1 MRCPL
6 GLDRLPTPALA
17 GTAAAMEEAARRVR
31 CCIMFFL
38 LALAGAHAAA
48 KGQFPEWRFQG
59 RDVVVKIPRDSVR
72 PSTQLK
78 QTHSV

>member
-1 MRCPL
+1 
-6 GLDRLPTPALA
+6 
-17 GTAAAMEEAARRVR
+17 MEEAARRAR

-48 KGQFPEWRFQG
+48 KGQFRQWRFQG
-59 RDVVVKIPRDSVR
+59 RDVVVKIPRDQVR

-78 QTHSV
+78 

>member
-1 MRCPL
+1 
-6 GLDRLPTPALA
+6 
-17 GTAAAMEEAARRVR
+17 MEEAARRVR

-38 LALAGAHAAA
+38 LDAARTQQNISKGVRAAKHQQNAAA
-48 KGQFPEWRFQG
+48 KGQFPKWRFQG
-59 RDVVVKIPRDSVR
+59 RDVVVTIPTVR

>member
-1 MRCPL
+1 MRYPL

-59 RDVVVKIPRDSVR
+59 RDVVVKIPRDQVR

-78 QTHSV
+78 

>member
-1 MRCPL
+1 
-6 GLDRLPTPALA
+6 
-17 GTAAAMEEAARRVR
+17 MEEAARRVR

-38 LALAGAHAAA
+38 LALVGAHAAA

-59 RDVVVKIPRDSVR
+59 RDVVVKIPKNQVR